1 MTSRLDAPLST
12 LRLVTVLDR
21 AGHPSLRPFVDG
33 RDLLLGCANPKGLD
47 PDALLPPLSTRLL
60 PTREGATVVLGACAC
75 GETGCGSLSARVR
88 RDGGDVVWEPH
99 RAPDETLDATYR
111 FGLQPYLD
119 ALDDATAARVAHPD
133 ADPTDDASAS
143 SSGAVPAGEPVAEGL
158 GRRVARDVRRA
169 LRLHE
174 QVDAAVSLFHAARV
188 DWVSA
193 WPWSSPD
200 VRASVTTNGTQEV
213 LTFVAQH
220 DEDEDGFTRRVLVEL
235 DARRMPRSGRS

>member
-1 MTSRLDAPLST
+1 MTTHLTTSLST

-21 AGHPSLRPFVDG
+21 AGHPSLRPCVDG
-33 RDLLLGCANPKGLD
+33 RDLLLGYANPKGLD

-88 RDGGDVVWEPH
+88 REGGDVVWEPH

-111 FGLQPYLD
+111 FGLQAYLD
-119 ALDDATAARVAHPD
+119 AVDDATAARMAYPD
-133 ADPTDDASAS
+133 ADPVDDAT
-143 SSGAVPAGEPVAEGL
+143 GGPDAVSTGDAVAEGL
-158 GRRVARDVRRA
+158 GRRVARDVRHA
-169 LRLHE
+169 LRLQE
-174 QVDAAVSLFHAARV
+174 QVDAAVSLFHVARI